1 MNHAKRNLIYFIF
14 QTIFGIIALL
24 LFLFGHFTDNH
35 SKEML
40 SGIGIAFTIAGI
52 IGIITNIKLLKDPK
66 KAAKIEMA
74 QTEERTQFI
83 KAKTKSFVYTI
94 MIYLESAV
102 IVVTGLLGFRTICI
116 TFSTIVLLKV
126 ILSILF
132 SSYYMKKY

>member
-1 MNHAKRNLIYFIF
+1 MYHAKRNLIYFIF

-24 LFLFGHFTDNH
+24 FFIFGDFANNH
-35 SKEML
+35 SKDIL
-40 SGIGIAFTIAGI
+40 SGIGISFTIAGV
-52 IGIITNIKLLKDPK
+52 IGIATSLKLLKDPK

-102 IVVTGLLGFRTICI
+102 IIVTGLLGFRTICI
-116 TFSTIVLLKV
+116 TLSAIVLLKV
-126 ILSILF
+126 ILNLIF
-132 SSYYMKKY
+132 SNYYMKKY